1 MTRNLVRINDV
12 VSGLQNALV
21 GRPAIQALNLVARLE
36 TVNNDPKQQMIKKF
50 PELFTGLG
58 TMQGEYQIKLK
69 ADATPF
75 VLTTPRR
82 IAVPLQ
88 PKVKAE
94 LQRMEKLGVIRKV
107 EEPTEWCSGIVVVPK
122 PNGNVRVCVDLT
134 KLNES
139 VCRERHILPSVEET
153 LAQLGNAKV
162 FSKLDANSGFWQVK
176 LDNASSLLTTFI
188 TPYGRYCFNR
198 LPFGITSVLAGAEGT
213 VCLMDDILIYGK
225 DEEKHQ
231 KHLEAVMHRLKK
243 AKITLNVDKC
253 HFAQSTIKFLG
264 QIVNQDGIQPDPE
277 KVQAVTAMPPPAN
290 VPEVRRFMGM
300 VNQLSKFCPQL
311 ADKAKP
317 INELL
322 RSKNDWNWGDSQQK
336 SFSLI
341 KKDLSYNPEF
351 PTTVSADASS
361 YGLGAILTQKQPTGE
376 NRPIAYVSRA
386 LTPTEQRYARGFGIN
401 MGMRATE

>member
-1 MTRNLVRINDV
+1 MVCRSKVPRTAVGEIEEEDDAFLGAIADTDSSEPWTVTLFLNERQLLFKIDTGADVTAIPETTYIKSRDGPLHKTTRVLKGPSEQKLHVKGYIEATLTRNLVRINEKIYV
-12 VSGLQNALV
+12 VSGLQNVLV

-36 TVNNDPKQQMIKKF
+36 TVNNDPKQQMIQKF

-94 LQRMEKLGVIRKV
+94 LHRMEKLGVIQKV
-107 EEPTEWCSGIVVVPK
+107 DEPTEWCSGIVVVPK

-188 TPYGRYCFNR
+188 TLAC
-198 LPFGITSVLAGAEGT
+198 LSVSPQL
-213 VCLMDDILIYGK
+213 
-225 DEEKHQ
+225 
-231 KHLEAVMHRLKK
+231 
-243 AKITLNVDKC
+243 
-253 HFAQSTIKFLG
+253 QSTSR
-264 QIVNQDGIQPDPE
+264 NRWQP
-277 KVQAVTAMPPPAN
+277 
-290 VPEVRRFMGM
+290 
-300 VNQLSKFCPQL
+300 C
-311 ADKAKP
+311 
-317 INELL
+317 
-322 RSKNDWNWGDSQQK
+322 
-336 SFSLI
+336 
-341 KKDLSYNPEF
+341 
-351 PTTVSADASS
+351 
-361 YGLGAILTQKQPTGE
+361 
-376 NRPIAYVSRA
+376 
-386 LTPTEQRYARGFGIN
+386 
-401 MGMRATE
+401 